1 MVLILFGIMHGEAR
15 STMTNRERTMLGLVV
30 VGALA
35 LTGSALTR
43 PALADNAIRSFDASG
58 NIVIQTPDN
67 GAKIIRVGA
76 AQKTASHSPQRIK
89 VISAPRDRAVAYI
102 VAKPNSDCE
111 SAVVRHGRSFMY
123 GIDRGETP
131 VLDHAGCSYQ

>member
-1 MVLILFGIMHGEAR
+1 MA
-15 STMTNRERTMLGLVV
+15 NRKRTMLGLVV

-35 LTGSALTR
+35 LPGSALTR

-58 NIVIQTPDN
+58 SIVIQMPDN
-67 GAKIIRVGA
+67 GAKIIRIGA
-76 AQKTASHSPQRIK
+76 AQKTASRSAQRIK
-89 VISAPRDRAVAYI
+89 VISGPQDRAVAHI

-111 SAVVRHGRSFMY
+111 SAVVRQGRSFMY